1 MKYMISLLGFC
12 FFATNPVV
20 ASNPTVII
28 GLGDCKKLTEHR
40 ARSNIYYT
48 EGYDIR
54 GKKVAGARYKDNWLQ
69 NGKNAIEFDVA
80 IDIAKKYN
88 LRVGSVAA
96 KLSVAKVTIKNNKV
110 FLNGDM
116 LKKKDEAD
124 LALRCQSLLSSK

>member
-1 MKYMISLLGFC
+1 MISLLGFC

-20 ASNPTVII
+20 ASNPTVIV
-28 GLGDCKKLTEHR
+28 GLGDCKKLIEHL
-40 ARSNIYYT
+40 ARSDISYK

-54 GKKVAGARYKDNWLQ
+54 GKKVAAARYKDNWLQ

>member
-1 MKYMISLLGFC
+1 MISLLGFC

-20 ASNPTVII
+20 ASNPTVIV
-28 GLGDCKKLTEHR
+28 GLGDCKKLIEHL
-40 ARSNIYYT
+40 ARSDISYK

-54 GKKVAGARYKDNWLQ
+54 GKKVAAARYQDKSQ
-69 NGKNAIEFDVA
+69 KNGKNAIEFDVA